1 MKKSLFPL
9 ILAFATLPAWAAQP
23 AGVPDRLVLKPA
35 RVLGVPAGA
44 DAPEEIHDRLVPQP
58 GRAPRVALTLDACMG
73 ATDDK
78 LIEFLIQHKV
88 PATIFATR
96 RWLVRNPKTVA
107 VLKSHLDMFEIED
120 HGANHIPAV
129 IGTGKTVYGIPGE
142 PDLAHLKRE
151 VDGGARAI
159 KAHLGVTPH
168 WYRAA
173 TAEYDAQSVAEIGK
187 LGYGIAGFSVN
198 ADEGATL
205 PAAIIEKRV
214 KRATDGDVIIAH
226 MNKPKSDTAKGLSAG
241 IQYLLAKGF
250 VFIRVDQAG
259 LLKLPPAAPRHVRRH
274 SRPRLPA

>member
-1 MKKSLFPL
+1 MKPSLL
-9 ILAFATLPAWAAQP
+9 VLTLAFTAPAWAALP
-23 AGVPDRLVLKPA
+23 AGVSDRVALKPA
-35 RVLGVPAGA
+35 RVQGVPVGQER
-44 DAPEEIHDRLVPQP
+44 PEEIHDRLVLQP
-58 GRAPRVALTLDACMG
+58 GQAPHLALTLDACMG
-73 ATDDK
+73 GTDDK
-78 LIEFLIQHKV
+78 LLEFLIQHKV

-96 RWLVRNPKTVA
+96 RWLARNPKTVA
-107 VLKSHLDMFEIED
+107 LLKSHLDMFEIED

-129 IGTGKTVYGIPGE
+129 IGAGKTVYGIPGE
-142 PDLAHLKRE
+142 PDVAHLKRE

-187 LGYGIAGFSVN
+187 LGYRIAGFSVN

-205 PAAIIEKRV
+205 PAAVIEKRL

-259 LLKLPPAAPRHVRRH
+259 LLQLPPAAPRPARRH
-274 SRPRLPA
+274 PKPRLPA